1 MCSLRLGA
9 VFVRVYGLGF
19 DDAFLVMRCCFI
31 SVFPPP
37 EEALFLYL
45 WNFQRCMGSGVCM
58 SYLTCI
64 RGVHI
69 PGAHL
74 CCGSRDVYMYNI
86 YVERERE
93 RGMVCVFVCMCVYS
107 MFQK

>member
-1 MCSLRLGA
+1 
-9 VFVRVYGLGF
+9 
-19 DDAFLVMRCCFI
+19 
-31 SVFPPP
+31 
-37 EEALFLYL
+37 
-45 WNFQRCMGSGVCM
+45 MGSGVCM

-93 RGMVCVFVCMCVYS
+93 REREVWCVFLCVCVPERGMVCVCVHLCVS
-107 MFQK
+107 I

>member
-1 MCSLRLGA
+1 
-9 VFVRVYGLGF
+9 
-19 DDAFLVMRCCFI
+19 
-31 SVFPPP
+31 
-37 EEALFLYL
+37 
-45 WNFQRCMGSGVCM
+45 M

-93 RGMVCVFVCMCVYS
+93 RGMVCVFVCMCARERYGVCMCASMCVYLTPYPS
-107 MFQK
+107 IYVTRIQEEQNKMQKNK